1 MSKTGGKSPPRA
13 TSAGS
18 RPAPGAPSPRI
29 AGPPREVFGRFFET
43 LGRLDG
49 GGRSGKEGAR

>member
-1 MSKTGGKSPPRA
+1 MSKTGAKSPPRPGP
-13 TSAGS
+13 AGS
-18 RPAPGAPSPRI
+18 RPNAGTRAPRK

-49 GGRSGKEGAR
+49 GVRSGKETAR

>member
-1 MSKTGGKSPPRA
+1 MSKTGEKSPPRA
-13 TSAGS
+13 TAAVS
-18 RPAPGAPSPRI
+18 RPAAGAR
-29 AGPPREVFGRFFET
+29 PPRTGRQPGEVFGRFFET